1 MKWGQVGKVEIYIEI
16 YEYFDTESEMKQ
28 NKWHYSLTRH
38 DTTIARR

>member
-1 MKWGQVGKVEIYIEI
+1 MMRPLNTVYLEI

-38 DTTIARR
+38 DTTIVRR